1 VSLHPDQLLDL
12 VVIHHPDGRGAEP
25 VSNKHPTARR
35 DFRSTRRC
43 SRLLSS
49 VMLNVIW
56 LTLLLSGVLVAVF
69 TGKLDAVGQGSLT
82 AAKSAVMDLAL
93 PLVGVMALWLGLMR
107 LAEKSGLIHRLGQ
120 LIRPIMQRLFPDVPS
135 SHPAIGAMMMN
146 ISANMLGVSNAATPL
161 GLKAMTELNRLN
173 SKPGIA
179 TNAMCTFLAINTASI
194 QLIPATAINLLAI
207 NGSKNPSAIV
217 GSTLLSTGFATI
229 CAITTVKLLERLG
242 PFRWENQPALAAPQD
257 APAPSTLEAEPKA
270 VEAQSQPKTGPRWA
284 RWLLLV
290 LLLVFVGA
298 FIRMAFPYFFGATPW
313 PTDFLSGVILV
324 LKALSPIAVPFVLT
338 FFPLYAF
345 GRGVPIYSEFIEGA
359 KEGFQTALRII
370 PYLVAMLVAIAVF
383 RESGALNF
391 LKLLLSPIFG
401 ILQIPSEMLPMVLM
415 RPLSGSGSLAVLS
428 DMIKQFG
435 SDSLLTYTAA
445 TIYGSAETT
454 FYVIAVYFGSV
465 GITRIRHAI
474 FAGLLADLAGA
485 VAAVFVCKML
495 FAG

>member
-1 VSLHPDQLLDL
+1 
-12 VVIHHPDGRGAEP
+12 
-25 VSNKHPTARR
+25 
-35 DFRSTRRC
+35 
-43 SRLLSS
+43 
-49 VMLNVIW
+49 MLNLIW
-56 LTLLLSGVLVAVF
+56 LALLFSGVLVAVL
-69 TGKLDAVGQGSLT
+69 TGKLDAVGQGGLN

-107 LAEKSGLIHRLGQ
+107 LAEKSGLIHRLGRV
-120 LIRPIMQRLFPDVPS
+120 IRPIMLRLFPDVPS
-135 SHPAIGAMMMN
+135 DHPAIGAMMMN

-173 SKPGIA
+173 SKPGVA

-217 GSTLLSTGFATI
+217 GSTLLSTAFATV
-229 CAITTVKLLERLG
+229 CAIVTVKVLERFG
-242 PFRWENQPALAAPQD
+242 PFRWENQPAPPTPEPGTVQTNPD
-257 APAPSTLEAEPKA
+257 EQPATESTP
-270 VEAQSQPKTGPRWA
+270 AQPTVGPRWA
-284 RWLLLV
+284 RCALII
-290 LLLVFVGA
+290 LLLVFLGA
-298 FIRMAFPYFFGATPW
+298 FVSKAFPYLFGAAPW
-313 PTDFLSGVILV
+313 PSDLLAGLILV

-383 RESGALNF
+383 RESGALDF
-391 LKLLLSPIFG
+391 LKSLLSPILG
-401 ILQIPSEMLPMVLM
+401 LLQIPSEMLPMVLM

-435 SDSLLTYTAA
+435 PDSLLTYTAA

-485 VAAVFVCKML
+485 VAAVFVCRLL
-495 FAG
+495 FAR